1 MSRPLKIDKEL
12 VQKAQTVAASATDL
26 HELREA
32 QSILMPALYGSTL
45 EQTASMLGV
54 SRATVH
60 RLQTTFRKKCHGDY
74 VPKKHGGRHR
84 TLMSL
89 EQEQAFLAPWAE
101 QARDGGVL
109 VASVLRSDLS
119 RQLGRLIDA
128 SVVYRLLAR
137 HGWRK
142 LAPDTRHPKSDP
154 QVQEEWKKNSPK
166 RWMPC

>member
-1 MSRPLKIDKEL
+1 MARPLKIDKEL
-12 VQKAQTVAASATDL
+12 VQKAQAVAATATEL
-26 HELREA
+26 HTLREA

-45 EQTASMLGV
+45 EQTASILGV

-60 RLQTTFRKKCHGDY
+60 RLQTAFRKKCRGDY
-74 VPKKHGGRHR
+74 VPKKHGGRR
-84 TLMSL
+84 RVLMSL
-89 EQEQAFLAPWAE
+89 EQERAFLAPWEE

-109 VASVLRSDLS
+109 VVSALRADLS
-119 RQLGRLIDA
+119 CQLGRPVDA

-154 QVQEEWKKNSPK
+154 QVQEEWKKNSLK

>member
-1 MSRPLKIDKEL
+1 MARPIKVDNDL
-12 VQKAQTVAASATDL
+12 VQKAQNVAASSATL

-74 VPKKHGGRHR
+74 APKKHGGGRR
-84 TLMSL
+84 VLMNL
-89 EQEQAFLAPWAE
+89 EQERAFLAPWEE
-101 QARDGGVL
+101 QARNGGVL
-109 VASVLRSDLS
+109 VVSALRSDLS
-119 RQLGRLIDA
+119 CQLGRPIAA

>member
-1 MSRPLKIDKEL
+1 MARPLKIDNEL
-12 VQKAQTVAASATDL
+12 VQKAQTVAASSATL

-54 SRATVH
+54 SRATVN
-60 RLQTTFRKKCHGDY
+60 RLQTTFRKKCCGDY
-74 VPKKHGGRHR
+74 VPKTHGGRR
-84 TLMSL
+84 RVLMSL
-89 EQEQAFLAPWAE
+89 EQERAFLVPWEE

-109 VASVLRSDLS
+109 VVSALRSDLS
-119 RQLGRLIDA
+119 CQLGRPVAA

-154 QVQEEWKKNSPK
+154 QAQEEWKKNSPK
-166 RWMPC
+166 RWMPY

>member
-1 MSRPLKIDKEL
+1 MARPLKIDKEL
-12 VQKAQTVAASATDL
+12 VQKAQTVVATATEL
-26 HELREA
+26 QTLREA
-32 QSILMPALYGSTL
+32 QSILMPAFYGSTL

-60 RLQTTFRKKCHGDY
+60 RLQTAFRKKCRGDY
-74 VPKKHGGRHR
+74 VPKKHGGRR
-84 TLMSL
+84 RVLMSL
-89 EQEQAFLAPWAE
+89 EQERAFLAPWEE

-109 VASVLRSDLS
+109 VVSALRADLS
-119 RQLGRLIDA
+119 CQLGRPVDA

-154 QVQEEWKKNSPK
+154 QVQEEWKKNSLK